1 MEYIGKTLGERYR
14 LQKLI
19 GSGGMANVFEAV
31 DLQEDGRIVAVKL
44 LRQEF
49 LTNEEFVRRFR
60 NESRV
65 IAVLDHP
72 NIVKIFDVNFTGED
86 QYIVMEYIDGV
97 TLNQYIHHQGHLRWK
112 DAVHFLEQI
121 LRALQHAHDHGVV
134 HRDIKSQNIM
144 LQRDGSIK
152 VMDFGI
158 ARFAREDI
166 RSGQNKAIGSVHY
179 ISPEQA
185 CGEES
190 DAKSDIYSLGVL
202 LYEMLSGSVP
212 FDGATPEEVAMKHIH
227 EQPVPLRQV
236 NPEVPVGLCE
246 ICDKAMQKDKNMRYR
261 SAKEML
267 AAVDAFKA
275 NPAIRFHY
283 QYTRAVD
290 PSSLERRPAVQPT
303 QNRRPQRQAIDP
315 EEEEIIVIKKSPSIL
330 ILTGIA
336 AACCLT
342 VILVMLGFFYWG
354 RDEAVGE
361 IVMPNLVGMSYDEV
375 KNSEEYGQFDF
386 VIEERGMTDQYA
398 AGIIYYQNVT
408 TATTVKVNR
417 TVRIKV
423 SDGISTLYVP
433 DLVGKDLSAA
443 EEILHEMGLDYSIK
457 TQETDEDANI
467 PADQVLSTDPVAGT
481 QVEQNSVVTI
491 YISRGNVTAALK
503 VPEVRGLSLET
514 AIARLEAVGL
524 TVTSTEVDSDQAAG
538 IVVSQSIAANEYV
551 PEEGG
556 TIQLEVSNGSGY
568 QKTVPVQINF
578 PADSNSNDYTM
589 VLYMDGVDIGSMTV
603 NPSTNSSL
611 VLNVTGR
618 GQQEVT
624 VSLDGQ
630 RYVSY
635 SINFDTG
642 EVTISS
648 DYNTSIVTGGPDQP
662 SDPDD
667 DSNDGPGG
675 STPGGDSPSSGGP
688 GEYDGPGETAG
699 NAGPGDVQGPGST
712 EGPGATD
719 FE

>member
-1 MEYIGKTLGERYR
+1 MEYIGKTLEGRY
-14 LQKLI
+14 LLKKLI

-31 DLQEDGRIVAVKL
+31 DLQENNRTVAVKV
-44 LRQEF
+44 LRPEY

-72 NIVKIFDVNFTGED
+72 NIVKIYDVNFTGED

-112 DAVHFLEQI
+112 DAVHFLTQI
-121 LRALQHAHDHGVV
+121 LQALQHAHDHGVI

-190 DAKSDIYSLGVL
+190 DAKSDIYSVGVL

-227 EQPVPLRQV
+227 NRPVPLQELV
-236 NPEVPVGLCE
+236 PDLPVGLCE
-246 ICDKAMQKDKNMRYR
+246 ICDKAMQKDKNLRYR

-275 NPAIRFHY
+275 NPAIRFQY
-283 QYTRAVD
+283 QYTRPVE
-290 PSSLERRPAVQPT
+290 PSVLDRRPVSASVPAASAAVSRT
-303 QNRRPQRQAIDP
+303 SSRSRRRSMDDEP
-315 EEEEIIVIKKSPSIL
+315 EEEVIVIKKSPSIL

-354 RDEAVGE
+354 RDEKVAE
-361 IVMPNLVGMSYDEV
+361 TVMPDLVGMSYDDV
-375 KNSEEYGQFDF
+375 KNSSEYGQFDF
-386 VIEERGMTDQYA
+386 IIEERAMTDQYA

-408 TATTVKVNR
+408 AGTTVKVNR
-417 TVRIKV
+417 TIRIKV

-433 DLVGKDLSAA
+433 DLVGKDVSVA
-443 EEILHEMGLDYSIK
+443 EQTLYEMGLDYAIK
-457 TQETDEDANI
+457 TQETDENSDI
-467 PADQVLSTDPVAGT
+467 PADQVLSTDPVSGT
-481 QVEQNSVVTI
+481 QVEKSSVVTL

-503 VPEVRGLSLET
+503 VPNVLGRTLED
-514 AIARLEAVGL
+514 AIDRLESVGL

-538 IVVSQSIAANEYV
+538 IVVSQNIDANEYA
-551 PEEGG
+551 PKDG
-556 TIQLEVSNGSGY
+556 TIELEVSNGSGY

-578 PADSNSNDYTM
+578 PAGSASADYTM
-589 VLYMDGVDIGSMTV
+589 VLYMNGIDIGSMTV
-603 NPSTNSSL
+603 NPASNSSL
-611 VLNVTGR
+611 VLNVTGK
-618 GQQEVT
+618 GKQEVT

-630 RYVSY
+630 RYASY
-635 SINFDTG
+635 TVDFDTG
-642 EVTISS
+642 SVSQSS
-648 DYNTSIVTGGPDQP
+648 DYNTSIIASASSEP
-662 SDPDD
+662 SPE
-667 DSNDGPGG
+667 GPGET
-675 STPGGDSPSSGGP
+675 TPSGGP
-688 GEYDGPGETAG
+688 GDYTGPGETAG
-699 NAGPGDVQGPGST
+699 NAGPGEGDSDN
-712 EGPGATD
+712 GPGANNFD
-719 FE
+719 

>member
-1 MEYIGKTLGERYR
+1 MEYIGKTLEGRYLLR
-14 LQKLI
+14 KMI

-31 DLQEDGRIVAVKL
+31 DLQENNRPVAVKI
-44 LRQEF
+44 LRPEL

-72 NIVKIFDVNFTGED
+72 NIVKIYDVNFTGED

-97 TLNQYIHHQGHLRWK
+97 TLNQYIRHQGHLRWK
-112 DAVHFLEQI
+112 DSVHFLTQI
-121 LRALQHAHDHGVV
+121 LRALQHAHDHGVI

-190 DAKSDIYSLGVL
+190 DAKSDIYSVGVL

-227 EQPVPLRQV
+227 DKPVPLSQLGLDI
-236 NPEVPVGLCE
+236 PIGLCE
-246 ICDKAMQKDKNMRYR
+246 ICDKAMQKDKNLRYR

-283 QYTRAVD
+283 QYTRPVD
-290 PSSLERRPAVQPT
+290 PASLDRRVSARTRDEAPAPVRTATRTRRTVQEEE
-303 QNRRPQRQAIDP
+303 P
-315 EEEEIIVIKKSPSIL
+315 EEEVIVIKKSPSIL

-354 RDEAVGE
+354 RDEKVAE
-361 IVMPNLVGMSYDEV
+361 TVMPDLVGMSYDDV
-375 KNSEEYGQFDF
+375 KNSSEYGTFDF
-386 VIEERGMTDQYA
+386 IIEERAMTDQYA

-408 TATTVKVNR
+408 AGTTVKVNR

-433 DLVGKDLSAA
+433 DLVGKDVSVA
-443 EEILHEMGLDYSIK
+443 EQMLYEMGLDYAIK
-457 TQETDEDANI
+457 TQETDENSDI
-467 PADQVLSTDPVAGT
+467 PADQVLLTDPASGT
-481 QVEQNSVVTI
+481 QVEKNSVVTL

-503 VPEVRGLSLET
+503 VPSVIGRTLEDAT
-514 AIARLEAVGL
+514 DRLESVGL

-538 IVVSQSIAANEYV
+538 IVVSQSIDANEYA
-551 PEEGG
+551 PKDG
-556 TIQLEVSNGSGY
+556 TIELEVSNGSGY
-568 QKTVPVQINF
+568 QKTLPVQISF
-578 PADSNSNDYTM
+578 PSGSASADYTM
-589 VLYMDGVDIGSMTV
+589 VLYMNGVDIGSMTV
-603 NPSTNSSL
+603 NPSSNSSL
-611 VLNVTGR
+611 VLNVTGK
-618 GQQEVT
+618 GKQEVT

-630 RYVSY
+630 RYASY
-635 SINFDTG
+635 TVDFDTG
-642 EVTISS
+642 SVVQSS
-648 DYNTSIVTGGPDQP
+648 DYNTSIIASDTP
-662 SDPDD
+662 SS
-667 DSNDGPGG
+667 DSPGSNESSP
-675 STPGGDSPSSGGP
+675 STPGDYS
-688 GEYDGPGETAG
+688 GPGETAN
-699 NAGPGDVQGPGST
+699 NAGPGETPDSD
-712 EGPGATD
+712 GPGASSFD
-719 FE
+719 

>member
-1 MEYIGKTLGERYR
+1 MEYIGKTLGERYQ

-31 DLQEDGRIVAVKL
+31 DLQEEGRIVAVKL
-44 LRQEF
+44 LKQEF

-72 NIVKIFDVNFTGED
+72 NIVKIYDVNFTGED

-97 TLNQYIHHQGHLRWK
+97 TLNQYIHHQGRLRWK
-112 DAVHFLEQI
+112 DSVHFLEQI

-212 FDGATPEEVAMKHIH
+212 FDGASPEEVAMKHIH
-227 EQPVPLRQV
+227 EKPVPLRQL
-236 NPEVPVGLCE
+236 NPEVPIGLCE
-246 ICDKAMQKDKNMRYR
+246 ICDKAMQKDKNLRYR

-283 QYTRAVD
+283 QYTRAVE
-290 PSSLERRPAVQPT
+290 PSALERRPSGE
-303 QNRRPQRQAIDP
+303 RRPAPDNRQIRQQNDP
-315 EEEEIIVIKKSPSIL
+315 DEEEIIVIKKSPSIL

-354 RDEAVGE
+354 RDEKVAE

-386 VIEERGMTDQYA
+386 VIEERAMTDQYG
-398 AGIIYYQNVT
+398 AGIIYYQNVQ
-408 TATTVKVNR
+408 AGTTVKVNR

-457 TQETDEDANI
+457 TQETDEDSDI

-481 QVEQNSVVTI
+481 QIEQNSIVTI
-491 YISRGNVTAALK
+491 YISRENGTAAHK
-503 VPEVRGLSLET
+503 GPEVRGLTLEN

-524 TVTSTEVDSDQAAG
+524 TVTYTEVDSDQQAG
-538 IVVSQSIAANEYV
+538 IVVSQSIAVNEYV

-556 TIQLEVSNGSGY
+556 TIELEVSNGSGY
-568 QKTVPVQINF
+568 QKTVPVQISF
-578 PADSNSNDYTM
+578 PADSNSADYTM

-611 VLNVTGR
+611 VLNVTGK

-635 SINFDTG
+635 QINFDTG
-642 EVTISS
+642 EVSISS
-648 DYNTSIVTGGPDQP
+648 DYNTSIVTGGPEEP
-662 SDPDD
+662 SEPDTEEPVPG
-667 DSNDGPGG
+667 GPGDE
-675 STPGGDSPSSGGP
+675 TPGESPSSGGP

-699 NAGPGDVQGPGST
+699 NAGPGDVQGPGAS
-712 EGPGATD
+712 D

>member
-1 MEYIGKTLGERYR
+1 
-14 LQKLI
+14 
-19 GSGGMANVFEAV
+19 
-31 DLQEDGRIVAVKL
+31 
-44 LRQEF
+44 
-49 LTNEEFVRRFR
+49 
-60 NESRV
+60 
-65 IAVLDHP
+65 
-72 NIVKIFDVNFTGED
+72 
-86 QYIVMEYIDGV
+86 
-97 TLNQYIHHQGHLRWK
+97 
-112 DAVHFLEQI
+112 
-121 LRALQHAHDHGVV
+121 
-134 HRDIKSQNIM
+134 
-144 LQRDGSIK
+144 
-152 VMDFGI
+152 
-158 ARFAREDI
+158 
-166 RSGQNKAIGSVHY
+166 
-179 ISPEQA
+179 
-185 CGEES
+185 
-190 DAKSDIYSLGVL
+190 
-202 LYEMLSGSVP
+202 
-212 FDGATPEEVAMKHIH
+212 
-227 EQPVPLRQV
+227 
-236 NPEVPVGLCE
+236 
-246 ICDKAMQKDKNMRYR
+246 
-261 SAKEML
+261 
-267 AAVDAFKA
+267 
-275 NPAIRFHY
+275 
-283 QYTRAVD
+283 
-290 PSSLERRPAVQPT
+290 
-303 QNRRPQRQAIDP
+303 
-315 EEEEIIVIKKSPSIL
+315 
-330 ILTGIA
+330 
-336 AACCLT
+336 
-342 VILVMLGFFYWG
+342 MLGFFYWG

-408 TATTVKVNR
+408 AGTTVKVNR

-578 PADSNSNDYTM
+578 PADSNSSDYTM

-630 RYVSY
+630 PYVSY

>member
-1 MEYIGKTLGERYR
+1 MEYIGKTLGERYQ

-19 GSGGMANVFEAV
+19 GSGGLANVFEAV
-31 DLQEDGRIVAVKL
+31 DLQEEGRIVAVKL
-44 LRQEF
+44 LKQEF

-72 NIVKIFDVNFTGED
+72 NIVKIYDVNFTGED

-97 TLNQYIHHQGHLRWK
+97 TLNQYIHHQGRLRWK
-112 DAVHFLEQI
+112 DSVHFLEQI

-212 FDGATPEEVAMKHIH
+212 FDGATPEEVATKHIH
-227 EQPVPLRQV
+227 EKPVPLRQL
-236 NPEVPVGLCE
+236 NPEVPIGLCE
-246 ICDKAMQKDKNMRYR
+246 ICDKAMQKDKNLRYR

-283 QYTRAVD
+283 QYTQAVE
-290 PSSLERRPAVQPT
+290 PSALERRPSRE
-303 QNRRPQRQAIDP
+303 RRPVPDNRQIRRQNDP
-315 EEEEIIVIKKSPSIL
+315 DEEEIIVIKKSPSIL

-342 VILVMLGFFYWG
+342 VVLVMLGFFYWG
-354 RDEAVGE
+354 RDEKVAE

-386 VIEERGMTDQYA
+386 VIEERAMTDQYG
-398 AGIIYYQNVT
+398 AGTIYYQNVT
-408 TATTVKVNR
+408 AGTTVKINR

-443 EEILHEMGLDYSIK
+443 EVILHEMGLDYSIK
-457 TQETDEDANI
+457 TQETDENSDI

-481 QVEQNSVVTI
+481 QVEQNSIVTI

-503 VPEVRGLSLET
+503 VPEVRGMTLEE

-524 TVTSTEVDSDQAAG
+524 TVTYTEVDSDQQAG
-538 IVVSQSIAANEYV
+538 IVVSQSIAVNEYV
-551 PEEGG
+551 PEKGG
-556 TIQLEVSNGSGY
+556 TIELEISNGSGF
-568 QKTVPVQINF
+568 QKTVPVQISF
-578 PADSNSNDYTM
+578 PPDSNSADYTM

-611 VLNVTGR
+611 VLNVTGK

-635 SINFDTG
+635 QIDFDTG
-642 EVTISS
+642 EVSISS
-648 DYNTSIVTGGPDQP
+648 DYNTSIITGGPEEP
-662 SDPDD
+662 SDPNIEEPVPGGPGDET
-667 DSNDGPGG
+667 PGG
-675 STPGGDSPSSGGP
+675 SPSTGGP

-699 NAGPGDVQGPGST
+699 NAGPD
-712 EGPGATD
+712 ADD

>member
-1 MEYIGKTLGERYR
+1 
-14 LQKLI
+14 
-19 GSGGMANVFEAV
+19 
-31 DLQEDGRIVAVKL
+31 
-44 LRQEF
+44 
-49 LTNEEFVRRFR
+49 
-60 NESRV
+60 
-65 IAVLDHP
+65 
-72 NIVKIFDVNFTGED
+72 
-86 QYIVMEYIDGV
+86 
-97 TLNQYIHHQGHLRWK
+97 
-112 DAVHFLEQI
+112 
-121 LRALQHAHDHGVV
+121 
-134 HRDIKSQNIM
+134 
-144 LQRDGSIK
+144 
-152 VMDFGI
+152 
-158 ARFAREDI
+158 
-166 RSGQNKAIGSVHY
+166 
-179 ISPEQA
+179 
-185 CGEES
+185 
-190 DAKSDIYSLGVL
+190 
-202 LYEMLSGSVP
+202 
-212 FDGATPEEVAMKHIH
+212 MKHIH

-408 TATTVKVNR
+408 AGTTVKVNR

>member
-1 MEYIGKTLGERYR
+1 MEYIGKTLGERYQ

-31 DLQEDGRIVAVKL
+31 DLQEEGRIVAVKL
-44 LRQEF
+44 LKQEF

-72 NIVKIFDVNFTGED
+72 NIVKIYDVNFTGED

-97 TLNQYIHHQGHLRWK
+97 TLNQYIHHQGRLRWK
-112 DAVHFLEQI
+112 DSVHFLEQI

-212 FDGATPEEVAMKHIH
+212 FDGASPEEVAMKHIH
-227 EQPVPLRQV
+227 EKPVPLRQL
-236 NPEVPVGLCE
+236 NPEVPIGLCE
-246 ICDKAMQKDKNMRYR
+246 ICDKAMQKDKNLRYR

-283 QYTRAVD
+283 QYTRAVE
-290 PSSLERRPAVQPT
+290 PSALERRPSGE
-303 QNRRPQRQAIDP
+303 RRPAPDNRQIRQQNDP
-315 EEEEIIVIKKSPSIL
+315 DEEEIIVIKKSPSIL

-354 RDEAVGE
+354 RDEKVAE

-386 VIEERGMTDQYA
+386 VIEERAMTDQYG
-398 AGIIYYQNVT
+398 AGIIYYQNVQ
-408 TATTVKVNR
+408 AGTTVKVNR

-457 TQETDEDANI
+457 TQETDEDSDI

-481 QVEQNSVVTI
+481 QIEQNSIVTI

-503 VPEVRGLSLET
+503 VPEVRGLTLEN

-524 TVTSTEVDSDQAAG
+524 TVTYTEVDSDQQAG
-538 IVVSQSIAANEYV
+538 IVVSQSIAVNEYV

-556 TIQLEVSNGSGY
+556 TIELEVSNGSGY
-568 QKTVPVQINF
+568 QKTVPVQISF
-578 PADSNSNDYTM
+578 PADSNSADYTM

-611 VLNVTGR
+611 VLNVTGK

-635 SINFDTG
+635 QINFDTG
-642 EVTISS
+642 EVSISS
-648 DYNTSIVTGGPDQP
+648 DYNTSIVTGGPEEP
-662 SDPDD
+662 SEPDTEEPVPG
-667 DSNDGPGG
+667 GPGDE
-675 STPGGDSPSSGGP
+675 TPGESSSSGGP

-699 NAGPGDVQGPGST
+699 NAGPGDVQGPGAS
-712 EGPGATD
+712 D